1 MKRLD
6 IIIIPNERLQEVNDF
21 LHKNKVGCITFY
33 DIKGRGRVE
42 REPVSVGWA
51 IMRYI
56 PEFGSLIK
64 ILVLV

>member
-6 IIIIPNERLQEVNDF
+6 IIIPNECLQEVNDF
-21 LHKNKVGCITFY
+21 LHNNKVGCITFY

-42 REPVSVGWA
+42 RELVSVGWA

-64 ILVLV
+64 ILS

>member
-6 IIIIPNERLQEVNDF
+6 IIIPNERLEEVNDF

>member
-6 IIIIPNERLQEVNDF
+6 IIIPNERLQEVNDI
-21 LHKNKVGCITFY
+21 LHKHKVGCITFY

>member
-6 IIIIPNERLQEVNDF
+6 IIIPNECLQEVNDF

-42 REPVSVGWA
+42 REPVSVGCA

-56 PEFGSLIK
+56 SQNSDL
-64 ILVLV
+64 